1 MPSQA
6 AATSTANAAAPS
18 RAVASRQFGRYQ
30 LLRLLGKS
38 ERSMAWLVNDPQV
51 GRDEVLMLPRMQPH
65 GAAAVQQW
73 LQRVRKASRLD
84 HPHLAPPVELGVHEG
99 WPFVVYELGDSATL
113 LDRIGSKGLAA
124 QEAASL
130 TAQML
135 QALAFAHDAG
145 LAHRDVQAFAVLVSD
160 KGQVRVMGCELSCL
174 HPASIEVAGY
184 DPSLRAQQQASEADV
199 LHLGVLMHH
208 ILTGQPALDETDT
221 AKVAQRLPP
230 LGREIVR
237 LPFNTPRPVPEALRV
252 IINRATDRQ
261 ERQRYR
267 NARTLG
273 RALEGWLQ
281 VDSGNQGGP
290 LALLLD
296 RMRIVGVLPASPGA
310 AERAARLAMMDKN
323 RTDELAAVLL
333 DDIALAFELL
343 RAVNTAQLR
352 GGQVSGNG
360 PVLTVRRAIAMLGLD
375 GVRRVALALREWP
388 GPLADGAAA
397 ELQRVMD
404 RARRAGRAAVA
415 LRPPGYDGEVV
426 YLVALLQNLGRL
438 VVQYHLPDEALQIGR
453 LMQSA
458 SNEQGQG
465 EEPGMSE
472 EAAAMAVLGVDLEAI
487 ASAVARWWGFDD
499 SVLHM
504 MRRHST
510 AAGVRLPE
518 SDHESL
524 RISASCANEAIDALA
539 LPAARVAHALQSV
552 AQRYARV
559 LNLSLRDLQAALQP
573 GLQSEPWPGAGTQR
587 LAAAPMPTDDAID
600 PARASA

>member
-65 GAAAVQQW
+65 GAAAVEQW

-397 ELQRVMD
+397 ELQRAMG

>member
-199 LHLGVLMHH
+199 LQLGVLMHH

-397 ELQRVMD
+397 ELQRAMG

>member
-397 ELQRVMD
+397 ELQRAMG

-438 VVQYHLPDEALQIGR
+438 MVQYHLPDEALQIGR

>member
-1 MPSQA
+1 
-6 AATSTANAAAPS
+6 
-18 RAVASRQFGRYQ
+18 

-323 RTDELAAVLL
+323 APT
-333 DDIALAFELL
+333 
-343 RAVNTAQLR
+343 N
-352 GGQVSGNG
+352 
-360 PVLTVRRAIAMLGLD
+360 
-375 GVRRVALALREWP
+375 W
-388 GPLADGAAA
+388 
-397 ELQRVMD
+397 
-404 RARRAGRAAVA
+404 
-415 LRPPGYDGEVV
+415 
-426 YLVALLQNLGRL
+426 
-438 VVQYHLPDEALQIGR
+438 LPY
-453 LMQSA
+453 
-458 SNEQGQG
+458 
-465 EEPGMSE
+465 
-472 EAAAMAVLGVDLEAI
+472 
-487 ASAVARWWGFDD
+487 
-499 SVLHM
+499 
-504 MRRHST
+504 
-510 AAGVRLPE
+510 
-518 SDHESL
+518 
-524 RISASCANEAIDALA
+524 C
-539 LPAARVAHALQSV
+539 
-552 AQRYARV
+552 
-559 LNLSLRDLQAALQP
+559 
-573 GLQSEPWPGAGTQR
+573 
-587 LAAAPMPTDDAID
+587 
-600 PARASA
+600 

>member
-65 GAAAVQQW
+65 GAAAVEQW

-388 GPLADGAAA
+388 GPLADGAAT
-397 ELQRVMD
+397 ELQRAMG

>member
-397 ELQRVMD
+397 ELQRAMG

>member
-397 ELQRVMD
+397 ELQRAMG

-573 GLQSEPWPGAGTQR
+573 GLQSEPWPGAGAQR